1 MMLYFE
7 YVHTVTGQEIDE
19 LGHAGNFHFIKWMQ
33 YAASAHSGAN
43 GWSAQKYSE
52 LVLCHAYI
60 VGFSGS

>member
-33 YAASAHSGAN
+33 
-43 GWSAQKYSE
+43 
-52 LVLCHAYI
+52 
-60 VGFSGS
+60 